1 MGDAVIAAIITGAVS
16 VFGTVVAVL
25 MAHNKTV
32 AAMDKHQAV
41 TDTKIDELSRRVE
54 KHNQIV
60 ERTYVLEGA
69 VRELQH
75 EVRDLKGGQNH
86 EAE

>member
-1 MGDAVIAAIITGAVS
+1 MGDVVVAAIIAGVVS
-16 VFGTVVAVL
+16 LVGTVITV
-25 MAHNKTV
+25 MYAHNKTV